1 MQPRTLEQALEN
13 RLWGAYLRI
22 DRKNGGVGMAKLTR
36 RGFIGTAAAAGALRG
51 AGVTIA
57 KPPMRRIL
65 TLAYDKSLG
74 MMRAVER
81 LVPR

>member
-1 MQPRTLEQALEN
+1 MRWTVCGQALEN
-13 RLWGAYLRI
+13 KISITYLRM
-22 DRKNGGVGMAKLTR
+22 DRINGRVDMAKLTR

-51 AGVTIA
+51 VGVTVT

-65 TLAYDKSLG
+65 TLVYDKGLG

-81 LVPR
+81 LVPM